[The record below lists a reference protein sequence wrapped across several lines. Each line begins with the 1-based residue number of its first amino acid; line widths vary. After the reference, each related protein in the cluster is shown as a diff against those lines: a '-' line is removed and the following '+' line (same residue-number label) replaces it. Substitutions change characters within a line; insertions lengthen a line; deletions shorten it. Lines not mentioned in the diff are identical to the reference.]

1 MDRDRRTQTI
11 SKLGQFVLSENEASR
26 FTVDADE
33 DSSELGIKC
42 DDLYLTREVSE
53 FSATKERSCLYL
65 LTEDEN
71 EKKQIMIASP
81 TGVKDRDAV
90 AVVHRGK
97 VFYTKPEHSS
107 AQAEL
112 VKFS

>member
-1 MDRDRRTQTI
+1 MDKERTSQTI
-11 SKLGQFVLSENEASR
+11 SGLGQFVLTENKASR

-53 FSATKERSCLYL
+53 FSATKERSNFFL

-71 EKKQIMIASP
+71 EKKQVMIASP
-81 TGVKDRDAV
+81 TGVKNRDAI

-97 VFYTKPEHSS
+97 VF
-107 AQAEL
+107 AQA
-112 VKFS
+112 

>member
-1 MDRDRRTQTI
+1 MDKERTSQTI
-11 SKLGQFVLSENEASR
+11 SGLGQFVLTENEASR

-53 FSATKERSCLYL
+53 FSATKNRSYFFL

-71 EKKQIMIASP
+71 EKKQVMIASP
-81 TGVKDRDAV
+81 TGVKDRDAI

-97 VFYTKPEHSS
+97 VLT
-107 AQAEL
+107 QA
-112 VKFS
+112 

>member
-1 MDRDRRTQTI
+1 MDKERTSKTI
-11 SKLGQFVLSENEASR
+11 SGLGQFVLTENEASR

-53 FSATKERSCLYL
+53 FSATKERSNFFL

-71 EKKQIMIASP
+71 EKKQVMIASP
-81 TGVKDRDAV
+81 TGVKDRDAI

-97 VFYTKPEHSS
+97 VL
-107 AQAEL
+107 AQA
-112 VKFS
+112 